1 MAIQVFHKT
10 ELGKTLEYVDAKTE
24 VKLDNSGNVQ
34 LERTEAGLKASVV
47 IPDAPEVPA
56 ALNGATIQD
65 HTITFTKTQGEAVT
79 IELPA
84 IPVDVKLQSLAFTD
98 EGKLKATL
106 SDNSTT
112 EVDFTAEVVVKTL
125 ESASQE
131 QKTRIK
137 AALLNVFKG
146 EEVQDFAGTTKGY
159 LLATA

>member
-47 IPDAPEVPA
+47 IPAAPEVPA

-65 HTITFTKTQGEAVT
+65 RTITFTKTQGEAVT

-84 IPVDVKLQSLAFTD
+84 FPVDVKLQSLAFTP

-106 SDNSTT
+106 SDNSTA
-112 EVDFTAEVVVKTL
+112 EVDFTAEVVVKAL
-125 ESASQE
+125 ESATQE
-131 QKTRIK
+131 QKTRLK
-137 AALLNVFKG
+137 AALLDTLKG
-146 EEVQDFAGTTKGY
+146 EEVQDFAGATKGY
-159 LLATA
+159 LLAA